1 VITTIYTDHCDF
13 KKAYHLHDLRF
24 AITLCEKQPGETEF
38 RRRDDVQ
45 CISQISTKDEICKNR
60 KCIEF

>member
-1 VITTIYTDHCDF
+1 VITTTYTGHRAF
-13 KKAYHLHDLRF
+13 KDAYHLHDLRF
-24 AITLCEKQPGETEF
+24 AVTLCEKQPGETVF

-45 CISQISTKDEICKNR
+45 YVSQISTKVEICKNR